1 VCPQPNGTDES
12 VHYDQWTL
20 AAGEQTIVSHEYI
33 VSRFWQVMDSPE
45 PPSATAIAGEEKRHR
60 CFCFCLT
67 WCFHLKRD
75 RFPRR
80 QARRRDTSAKLKKRA
95 VFVSEKEV
103 VFSALLRLEGLVP
116 DGQRGC

>member
-1 VCPQPNGTDES
+1 MSVLLVCPQPNGTDES

-67 WCFHLKRD
+67 
-75 RFPRR
+75 
-80 QARRRDTSAKLKKRA
+80 
-95 VFVSEKEV
+95 
-103 VFSALLRLEGLVP
+103 
-116 DGQRGC
+116 